1 MIVQPFINS
10 AASVHSIII
19 MPQRKQLPL
28 VSFCSCSH
36 RCKCGPGDWV
46 KIGSLNPLDSCPSG
60 FMSENIGGAQ
70 VCWKEE
76 AGCTS
81 FSFEA
86 GQDYRAVCGVATAY
100 AYGSPDAFGY
110 NHTPDET
117 IDEAYVDGISI
128 TYGSPRQHLFTY
140 AATMTLDACPC
151 KGGKPGPVFVNNNTY
166 CGDQALAPGENWER
180 KWYTNTVLW
189 HAASDCSDDDITC
202 RDDYRPWFSVQ
213 TASSTSDAVE
223 IRSCQ
228 DQAYNDE
235 ALGIASMEIYIRV
248 D

>member
-1 MIVQPFINS
+1 MHSLEKKQPPLL
-10 AASVHSIII
+10 ASIILI
-19 MPQRKQLPL
+19 
-28 VSFCSCSH
+28 CSH

-70 VCWKEE
+70 VCWKKEK
-76 AGCTS
+76 GCTS

-100 AYGSPDAFGY
+100 AYGSPDAFGS
-110 NHTPDET
+110 PDET

-140 AATMTLDACPC
+140 AAAYEFEKCPC
-151 KGGKPGPVFVNNNTY
+151 KGGPTEPAFVNNNAY
-166 CGDQALAPGENWER
+166 CGDKVLAPGEQWER
-180 KWYTNTVLW
+180 KWYPNTVLW

-202 RDDYRPWFSVQ
+202 RDDYRPWFSVE

-228 DQAYNDE
+228 DQAYDDE
-235 ALGIASMEIYIRV
+235 AIGIASMEIYIRV